1 MELNTTQEQ
10 PIEQEIKELMQ
21 ELKSNNLNGNEIIQT
36 LKDENT
42 ELRESLINVRDQLL
56 DMLTRGDNDKSTTT
70 ENTAV

>member
-42 ELRESLINVRDQLL
+42 ELRESLESIRDDLL
-56 DMLTRGDNDKSTTT
+56 EMLTRGDNDKPNPV